1 MTQQSDPTLADP
13 TLANPSLANRRLP
26 NRSLPSRS
34 LVVIVGNS
42 PFTGVPLLGKWLAET
57 LSKDQPVL
65 YVDPPISHMTAR
77 RYPELADSLKAPRLR
92 KVRDDLWRLTPLVLP
107 YKDRRYMVGVTSR
120 LMGGQI
126 GRAVKAIGLAVAAS
140 FVIAPHRDVFR
151 YIDGG
156 LKVYV
161 GADDYPAGADLL
173 ALDRGR
179 IDAIEQDLVRQADFV
194 VVNSPASRERW
205 EAQGVDAIFV
215 PHGVDVEAF
224 DGVQEAEPPDGWS
237 IEGPVATLMG
247 HLNARIDLDLLRA
260 VASRDINVLI
270 IGPTR
275 FRDSRLDELL
285 RHPRIHWVGF
295 KPFSELPRYLS
306 VSDVGLV
313 PYGQSAFNRASFPLK
328 TLEYLAAG
336 LPVVSTDLPSIRW
349 LNSPDVVVASDSD
362 SFAQAVS
369 DAIADARR
377 PDLIARRKA
386 FAGEHTWRARAAQ
399 LRQAIGL
406 PVDC

>member
-1 MTQQSDPTLADP
+1 MTQQTKGP
-13 TLANPSLANRRLP
+13 
-26 NRSLPSRS
+26 

-65 YVDPPISHMTAR
+65 FVDPPISHVTAR

-92 KVRDDLWRLTPLVLP
+92 KIRDNLWRLTPLVLP

-126 GRAVKAIGLAVAAS
+126 RRAIHAIGLGVAAS

-161 GADDYPAGADLL
+161 GADDYPAGADLM
-173 ALDRGR
+173 ALDRTR
-179 IDAIEQDLVRQADFV
+179 IEAVEQSLVRQADFV
-194 VVNSPASRERW
+194 VVNSPTSRERW
-205 EAQGVDAIFV
+205 VAQGVDAVFI
-215 PHGVDVEAF
+215 PHGVDVAAF
-224 DGVQEAEPPDGWS
+224 GGVQEAEPPEDWN

-247 HLNARIDLDLLRA
+247 HLNARIDLDLLAA
-260 VASRDINVLI
+260 VASQDINVLI

-285 RHPRIHWVGF
+285 RHPKVHWVGF

-306 VSDVGLV
+306 VTHVGLV
-313 PYGQSAFNRASFPLK
+313 PYGQTAFNRASFPLK

-336 LPVVSTDLPSIRW
+336 LPVVATDLPSIRW
-349 LNSPDVVVASDSD
+349 LNSPDVAVASDTE
-362 SFAQAVS
+362 SFVRAVG
-369 DAIADARR
+369 AAVAEARR
-377 PDLIARRKA
+377 PDLVARRKA
-386 FAGEHTWRARAAQ
+386 FAGEHTWQARMLQ
-399 LRQAIGL
+399 LRRSIGL
-406 PVDC
+406 PVDR